1 MKLFLQT
8 LFLIALASVIVLA
21 AGIIPMPS
29 FLAAMMPDGANKK
42 APQQQLVIAQ
52 PVTVMRART
61 RAFTQTV
68 RLTGSIVARE
78 EYLVLPEVSGLRII
92 SITASEGEHVAKGQ
106 VLATLVDTQ
115 LKTLLAQNDAAMAK
129 AEAAIAQARSQI
141 TQAQAS
147 HNEAKASFKRA
158 VMLRN
163 KGHISV
169 SVLDTQKAAAQTAK
183 ARLISARD
191 GLQLAKADIRQVKA
205 LRREIDWKL
214 SNTNIKAPGAGI
226 ISRKTAKLGALA
238 SGLAEPLFR
247 IIAKGEIEMEADV
260 PETELPQLKTGQRA
274 QITAPGVAAVSGTV
288 RLIYPE
294 IDKSSRLGKLRIFI
308 GANAALRIGTFAR
321 AIVETT
327 KGNGVGV
334 PLSSILFNDD
344 GAAVQVVKNKR
355 IISRVVKTGL
365 RENGVIEITSGIDN
379 GDLVVVRAGTF
390 LRDGDQVT
398 PVLEPPQNTN
408 AALHKKTLNKQR
420 EAMR

>member
-1 MKLFLQT
+1 MKLFLQS
-8 LFLIALASVIVLA
+8 LFLIALAAVIVLA

-29 FLAAMMPDGANKK
+29 FIAAMMPNGANKD
-42 APQQQLVIAQ
+42 APQQLVLAQ

-68 RLTGSIVARE
+68 RLTGSIAARE

-92 SITASEGEHVAKGQ
+92 SITASEGEHVSKGQ

-115 LKTLLAQNDAAMAK
+115 LKTLLEQNDAAMAK

-147 HNEAKASFKRA
+147 HNEAKASYKRA

-247 IIAKGEIEMEADV
+247 IIANGEIEMEADV
-260 PETELPQLKTGQRA
+260 SETEIPQLKIGQNAKITG
-274 QITAPGVAAVSGTV
+274 PGVAAVSGTV

-294 IDKSSRLGKLRIFI
+294 IDKISRLGRVRIFI

-344 GAAVQVVKNKR
+344 GATVQVVKNKR

-365 RENGVIEITSGIDN
+365 RENGVIEITSGIDD

-398 PVLEPPQNTN
+398 PVLEPPQSTN
-408 AALHKKTLNKQR
+408 AALHKNMQNKQR